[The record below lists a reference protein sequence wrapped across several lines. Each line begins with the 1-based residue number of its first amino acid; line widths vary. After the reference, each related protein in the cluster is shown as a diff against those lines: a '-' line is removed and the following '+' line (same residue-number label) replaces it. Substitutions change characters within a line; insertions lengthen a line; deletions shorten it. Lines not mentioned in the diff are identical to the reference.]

1 MYTQIKRKIC
11 AAVHILQNK
20 HQVPPNSYSFS
31 NFFFNCILFFCCGRE
46 KKGAITVS
54 LRYTMMV
61 CSSIPWLRTSLPVV
75 NGDCTSN
82 IRRVYSIIFLQE
94 GATFVSFK
102 CVMCR
107 CICRVHITEVNVC
120 ILALPRPPHFSTYA
134 FRRFLSLF
142 LIPFQTDL
150 RPLLIRPH
158 LASLSRY

>member
-1 MYTQIKRKIC
+1 MDSLYRNGRGCGEIV
-11 AAVHILQNK
+11 VHPDQTENMCSCTHFAEQTSGAPQFILT
-20 HQVPPNSYSFS
+20 FS
-31 NFFFNCILFFCCGRE
+31 NCILFFLLRGRE
-46 KKGAITVS
+46 KKGAITLS

-94 GATFVSFK
+94 GATFVSFR

-107 CICRVHITEVNVC
+107 CICRVHITEANVC
-120 ILALPRPPHFSTYA
+120 ILELPRPPHFSTYA

-142 LIPFQTDL
+142 
-150 RPLLIRPH
+150 
-158 LASLSRY
+158 